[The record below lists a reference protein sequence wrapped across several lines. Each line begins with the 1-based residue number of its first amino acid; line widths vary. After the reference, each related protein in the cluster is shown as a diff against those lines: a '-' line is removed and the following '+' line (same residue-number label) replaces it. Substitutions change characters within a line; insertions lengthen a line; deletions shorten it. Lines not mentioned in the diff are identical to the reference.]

1 MTTLIS
7 NSSQSFARHAAG
19 LRFSGAQR
27 RLASSIT
34 AGVPAWSR
42 LGGSAA
48 ENSEDLVASFW
59 TPGLLDHL
67 QEPVTRY
74 HE

>member
-1 MTTLIS
+1 MTSFIS
-7 NSSQSFARHAAG
+7 NSSKSFARGAAG

-27 RLASSIT
+27 RLASSIS

>member
-1 MTTLIS
+1 VTSFIS
-7 NSSQSFARHAAG
+7 NSSKSFARGTAG

-27 RLASSIT
+27 RLASSIS
-34 AGVPAWSR
+34 AGVPVWSR
-42 LGGSAA
+42 LGSSTA

-67 QEPVTRY
+67 QEPVSRY